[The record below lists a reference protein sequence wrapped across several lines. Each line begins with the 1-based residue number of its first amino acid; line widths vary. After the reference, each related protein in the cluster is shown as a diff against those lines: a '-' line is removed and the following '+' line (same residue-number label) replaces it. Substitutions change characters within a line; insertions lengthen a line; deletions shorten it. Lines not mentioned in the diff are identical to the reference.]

1 MLQRHNN
8 NQNNI
13 RLIRA
18 FGPWIGLWFIN
29 ANITNTLSEAHNYD
43 FHLWQKDGKKTCSF
57 LCKGSQ
63 NIRLCPSVLLSFCG
77 RKHIGHKLYCNEI
90 PHPFH
95 SHFCYLFR
103 LFFLPL
109 WLPLC
114 VLAFDFVSFDYFF
127 CPVVAL
133 VSYFCCIGLP
143 NKWKLVDL
151 QKCETMLAN
160 KRERERECVSKSL
173 SFLDAIPL
181 ICFA

>member
-1 MLQRHNN
+1 M
-8 NQNNI
+8 I
-13 RLIRA
+13 
-18 FGPWIGLWFIN
+18 FICDKKM
-29 ANITNTLSEAHNYD
+29 E
-43 FHLWQKDGKKTCSF
+43 KTCSF
-57 LCKGSQ
+57 LSKGSQ

-77 RKHIGHKLYCNEI
+77 RKHIVHKLYCNEI
-90 PHPFH
+90 PLPFL
-95 SHFCYLFR
+95 SHFCYLYS

-133 VSYFCCIGLP
+133 VSYCCCIGLP

-160 KRERERECVSKSL
+160 KRERECVSKSL